1 MQAPRNGGLWPPVVI
16 LLLALF
22 TWGAWQVMFVPLES
36 GGVYPPYSSLRADP
50 LGTKALFES
59 LSELPGLTVSRL
71 YKKRPLLDPEV
82 MLFSLGVDALSFVS
96 SPKTVLDEYEKLLQ
110 NGGRIVIAFV
120 PTFTPRAPPKTAVL
134 EERWHIRPEYQEAA
148 GQERNSGIV
157 PRKSALYFNPGP
169 EWRVLALSDGAATV
183 VERDLARGTL
193 VLVADSY
200 PLSNQGLAESRNG
213 TMIVTLV
220 GAAHRVMFDENQF
233 GVTETGSVA
242 VLVRKYR
249 LEGALAMLVA
259 IFGLFVWRSA
269 SSFLPLRD
277 DGGKESISGR
287 DSHEGLAALL
297 RRSVPETELLHACFM
312 EWSRSAPKENR
323 VGLVEAEINRWANRD
338 PIEGYRAAC
347 HVLTER
353 K

>member
-1 MQAPRNGGLWPPVVI
+1 MQAARNGGLWPVVV
-16 LLLALF
+16 LLLALLI
-22 TWGAWQVMFVPLES
+22 WGGWQVMFVPLES
-36 GGVYPPYSSLRADP
+36 GDVYPPYSSLRSDP

-82 MLFSLGVDALSFVS
+82 TLFSLGVDAMSFVS
-96 SPKTVLDEYEKLLQ
+96 APKAVLDEYEKLLQ

-120 PTFTPRAPPKTAVL
+120 PTFPPRGPPKTAAL
-134 EERWHIRPEYQEAA
+134 EEEWHIRPEYQKAS
-148 GQERNSGIV
+148 GQESDSGII
-157 PRKSALYFNPGP
+157 PRKSALYFSPGP
-169 EWRVLALSDGAATV
+169 EWRVLGLTDGAATV

-200 PLSNQGLAESRNG
+200 PLSNQGLSESRNG
-213 TMIVTLV
+213 TMIATLV
-220 GAAHRVMFDENQF
+220 SAAHRVMFDENQF

-259 IFGLFVWRSA
+259 VFGLFIWHSA

-277 DGGKESISGR
+277 NGADESISGR

-297 RRSVPETELLHACFM
+297 RRSVPEAELLRACFM
-312 EWSRSAPKENR
+312 EWSRSAPNENR
-323 VGLVEAEINRWANRD
+323 AELVEAEISRWADRD

-347 HVLTER
+347 RALTER